1 MHDLSAPSLP
11 LLWKGKL
18 VCPGRSG
25 SNGRGADGRGGR
37 GVGESGRFGAH
48 QAPARALH
56 VHGDDMSVMLLVENA
71 LRRVSELEINR
82 RSDKDTVVERGV
94 KSNGGGGRCRAKD
107 TVTLRERYT
116 KSRSDPKL
124 I

>member
-1 MHDLSAPSLP
+1 M
-11 LLWKGKL
+11 
-18 VCPGRSG
+18 
-25 SNGRGADGRGGR
+25 
-37 GVGESGRFGAH
+37 
-48 QAPARALH
+48 
-56 VHGDDMSVMLLVENA
+56 HGDDIFVLLSVEITHVSLC
-71 LRRVSELEINR
+71 VSELEINR